1 MNARDAVNAVG
12 KLTIEV
18 GNAFLNDD
26 CARLH
31 PEVTPGQYVM
41 LAVTD
46 TGLGIPPDIMDKVF
60 EPFFTTKPEGQG
72 TGLGLSMVYGF
83 ARQSNGHVSIYS
95 ELGQG
100 TTVKLYLPRSHDAE
114 DVLVDIDQ
122 QVPLGG
128 SETILVVEDD
138 EEVRTTAV
146 EMLSD
151 LGYRVLKAADASS
164 ALAIVE
170 SGIPI
175 DGPDIALE
183 PKAFATLALVIHEM
197 MTNSA
202 KYGALADSVGRVT
215 INWRLDPRSGLIIEW
230 RESGGPPV
238 KPPSRRGFGTTI
250 IERSIP
256 FDLNGSSDLNFDL
269 LGVRATFVI
278 PARYVQISGAAS
290 ADGSPMNIPAQGA
303 RSAQWHSADRGRQP
317 DHCHEC
323 GNHSSRFWRKARPY
337 GFFRQRGGVT
347 GRT

>member
-1 MNARDAVNAVG
+1 MNARDAMNAVG

-122 QVPLGG
+122 QAPLGG

-175 DGPDIALE
+175 DLLFTDVVMPGPMRS
-183 PKAFATLALVIHEM
+183 PEM
-197 MTNSA
+197 ARRARERLPGIGVLFTSA
-202 KYGALADSVGRVT
+202 IRRTPSCMGGAWTRV
-215 INWRLDPRSGLIIEW
+215 
-230 RESGGPPV
+230 
-238 KPPSRRGFGTTI
+238 
-250 IERSIP
+250 
-256 FDLNGSSDLNFDL
+256 
-269 LGVRATFVI
+269 
-278 PARYVQISGAAS
+278 
-290 ADGSPMNIPAQGA
+290 
-303 RSAQWHSADRGRQP
+303 
-317 DHCHEC
+317 
-323 GNHSSRFWRKARPY
+323 
-337 GFFRQRGGVT
+337 
-347 GRT
+347 